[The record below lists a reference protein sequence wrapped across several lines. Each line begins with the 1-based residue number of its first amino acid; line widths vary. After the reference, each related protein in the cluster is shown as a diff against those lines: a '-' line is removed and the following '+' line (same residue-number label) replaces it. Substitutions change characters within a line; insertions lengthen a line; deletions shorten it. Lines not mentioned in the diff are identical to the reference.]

1 VDTVRYRT
9 RSSVMAFGALIA
21 LAGIAGGYFFPGVMK
36 PVETVMGTIL
46 TAHFSPAVG
55 KYSLSRHSVGVLT
68 VLYVVDGKPR
78 KVAGSTSAPA
88 DAPANFMV
96 LANTS
101 RFTSARANT
110 TPTRRWRSK
119 HDRRS

>member
-21 LAGIAGGYFFPGVMK
+21 LAGIAGGYFFPVVMK

-55 KYSLSRHSVGVLT
+55 KYSLSRQRVGVQLT
-68 VLYVVDGKPR
+68 VDGKPR
-78 KVAGSTSAPA
+78 KVTGSTSAPA
-88 DAPANFMV
+88 DI
-96 LANTS
+96 
-101 RFTSARANT
+101 ARKFYGVGQHIKVYISQ
-110 TPTRRWRSK
+110 SK
-119 HDRRS
+119 HDTYASLALQA